1 MDKHWTDNRIDWDD
15 YNTSTK
21 YNSNS
26 DHDVKWRATSGTI
39 YSSPRPILWNIEVK
53 VYRDGK
59 RLRKGEQRPDP
70 FWLVLVDLLLPMY
83 SVIVTK
89 EIFKMK
95 ICGAYSRKYGKV
107 RKFRKRR
114 LF

>member
-1 MDKHWTDNRIDWDD
+1 MDKHWTDNRIDD
-15 YNTSTK
+15 YDTSTK

-26 DHDVKWRATSGTI
+26 DHDVKWRATHGVLDYT
-39 YSSPRPILWNIEVK
+39 PRPVWEVEVK
-53 VYRDGK
+53 VYCNGK

-70 FWLVLVDLLLPMY
+70 LWVDFVDLLLPMY